1 MLDVECS
8 VRGLPATY
16 VQKVKVQHRDN
27 RKLFEPK
34 HCDLTRTFGIHH
46 YAGSVVYD
54 SSQFLETN
62 RDVISDDIISV
73 FARDN
78 CQFGFATHLFGNE
91 LKSLAN
97 GVNGEVFPR
106 GASFRIS
113 PTSTSHQIS
122 NTETLLNG
130 DEPVSTLTQD
140 FHTRLDNLLRTL
152 VHAKPHFVRCIA
164 PNEHDS
170 ESQFDRTHVTNQVRS
185 LQVLE
190 TVNLMA
196 RGFPHRMRFK
206 AFNGRYRMLARPIS
220 LLKRSDEKAVEDCE
234 LILDS
239 YCKLAKDY
247 FPEDEGMPNN
257 KDWAHGRKH
266 IFLSEGA
273 RQQLEYLRVHI
284 RTGSATKIQS
294 TFRGYIVRRR
304 LQQSAGVKIR
314 KLQQQQQNL
323 NLIPMQFSRSQ
334 NARPK
339 PISCTPPPFD
349 GIQQQQDKCDY
360 KTIQQTCALFGLDL
374 VSFLMATN

>member
-27 RKLFEPK
+27 LKLFEPK

-62 RDVISDDIISV
+62 RDVIPDDIVSV

-91 LKSLAN
+91 LKSLNSSEA
-97 GVNGEVFPR
+97 R

-113 PTSTSHQIS
+113 PTSNSHNS
-122 NTETLLNG
+122 NDTMLYG

-170 ESQFDRTHVTNQVRS
+170 PDTFERAHVTNQVRS
-185 LQVLE
+185 LQVIE
-190 TVNLMA
+190 TVHLMA
-196 RGFPHRMRFK
+196 KGFPHRMRFK
-206 AFNGRYRMLARPIS
+206 AFNSRYRMLAKPMSILR
-220 LLKRSDEKAVEDCE
+220 RTDEKVVEDCE
-234 LILDS
+234 LILDCYS
-239 YCKLAKDY
+239 QVAKVLQT
-247 FPEDEGMPNN
+247 ESGNN
-257 KDWAHGRKH
+257 RDWAHGRKH

-273 RQQLEYLRVHI
+273 RQQLETLRI
-284 RTGSATKIQS
+284 DIKNKSATRIQAV
-294 TFRGYIVRRR
+294 FRGYLIRRKITKKATVRNT
-304 LQQSAGVKIR
+304 
-314 KLQQQQQNL
+314 NL
-323 NLIPMQFSRSQ
+323 NLMVQPTGRPSG
-334 NARPK
+334 RPK
-339 PISCTPPPFD
+339 PISCTPPPFE
-349 GIQQQQDKCDY
+349 GQHQQQQQPQQAGQSAGQRGDRCDF
-360 KTIQQTCALFGLDL
+360 KTIQQTCSLFGLDL
-374 VSFLMATN
+374 VRHHFAVLI

>member
-46 YAGSVVYD
+46 YAGPVVYD

-73 FARDN
+73 FAREN

-91 LKSLAN
+91 LKSLHHNVTTAHS
-97 GVNGEVFPR
+97 GTAEVFPR

-113 PTSTSHQIS
+113 HTAASTSHLIS
-122 NTETLLNG
+122 NSETLLNG

-170 ESQFDRTHVTNQVRS
+170 ETDFDRTHVTNQVRS

-206 AFNGRYRMLARPIS
+206 AFNGRYR
-220 LLKRSDEKAVEDCE
+220 
-234 LILDS
+234 
-239 YCKLAKDY
+239 
-247 FPEDEGMPNN
+247 
-257 KDWAHGRKH
+257 
-266 IFLSEGA
+266 
-273 RQQLEYLRVHI
+273 
-284 RTGSATKIQS
+284 
-294 TFRGYIVRRR
+294 
-304 LQQSAGVKIR
+304 
-314 KLQQQQQNL
+314 
-323 NLIPMQFSRSQ
+323 
-334 NARPK
+334 
-339 PISCTPPPFD
+339 
-349 GIQQQQDKCDY
+349 
-360 KTIQQTCALFGLDL
+360 
-374 VSFLMATN
+374 